1 MDEAERVEIAG
12 HVGRLG
18 TELIRFAELARAR
31 LNAMQDR
38 GVPNLSLEDQPHPAI
53 YLEAG
58 LGPWGK
64 DKGDTLHRA
73 EAQAELPEPPESPG
87 PGGYFLE
94 APRRHCRAS
103 VQSQERSQVF
113 QHLVEIPE
121 PPESPG
127 ELGHGPPR
135 AQRAQRPYELPE
147 PPCVVEEPPE
157 PPDSP
162 QDAGFGA
169 DGRRGTPDSGRKG
182 RGPKLFLPMPMPC
195 QLEDRN
201 EVRAGCFMSM
211 ALSWLFICLAL
222 TLAEAI
228 VSESPQ
234 DESLQ
239 SAAPRL
245 LLFWPVDGSKRTVA
259 LVKKNVRSSLGR
271 NCCKVFLAHYKG
283 DAAPFG
289 AAWYRRNVVGNLS
302 ASGYK
307 FRFMQEAYAQS
318 ELQDRASEFHPAEPW
333 SSSYDYVWGLDSD
346 VDLTGTNLTRLFELT
361 RASKALIVG
370 PTFIGSGVNQKHP
383 GGDLKKGKR
392 KMRQVKRKWGPELG
406 WTEGALRRCRVRV
419 ASFRRRPPAQRSVEV
434 SPGGAEVAADAHMDD
449 PPELGTFIEGERNDG
464 ALSDVASSRA
474 ARAGIWRFERPDPRC
489 DYRHTDFVE
498 LTAPLLSMAALPL
511 IFNECTWDGTDGG
524 RRPVALCWMPRR

>member
-1 MDEAERVEIAG
+1 
-12 HVGRLG
+12 
-18 TELIRFAELARAR
+18 
-31 LNAMQDR
+31 
-38 GVPNLSLEDQPHPAI
+38 
-53 YLEAG
+53 
-58 LGPWGK
+58 
-64 DKGDTLHRA
+64 
-73 EAQAELPEPPESPG
+73 
-87 PGGYFLE
+87 
-94 APRRHCRAS
+94 
-103 VQSQERSQVF
+103 
-113 QHLVEIPE
+113 
-121 PPESPG
+121 
-127 ELGHGPPR
+127 
-135 AQRAQRPYELPE
+135 
-147 PPCVVEEPPE
+147 
-157 PPDSP
+157 
-162 QDAGFGA
+162 
-169 DGRRGTPDSGRKG
+169 
-182 RGPKLFLPMPMPC
+182 
-195 QLEDRN
+195 
-201 EVRAGCFMSM
+201 MSM

-259 LVKKNVRSSLGR
+259 LVKKNVRYVKSSLGR

-318 ELQDRASEFHPAEPW
+318 ELQEPW

-392 KMRQVKRKWGPELG
+392 KMRQVKRK
-406 WTEGALRRCRVRV
+406 
-419 ASFRRRPPAQRSVEV
+419 RRPPAQRSVEV

-511 IFNECTWDGTDGG
+511 IFNECSSCIHEKSDWGLDMVWCNFLASKTGAYSCALLDATPVNHLNWKQAMPSKLFYDANREVHRKY
-524 RRPVALCWMPRR
+524 RRFWAHMKTLSCVADPERTTISAEGLAPSTRHLVRKEPSH